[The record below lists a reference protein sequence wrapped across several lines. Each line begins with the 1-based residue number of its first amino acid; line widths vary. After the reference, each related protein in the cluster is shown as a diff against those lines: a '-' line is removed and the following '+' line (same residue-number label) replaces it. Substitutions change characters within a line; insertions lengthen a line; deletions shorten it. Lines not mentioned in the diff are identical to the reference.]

1 MRKPR
6 RPATKLA
13 TEERIANYS
22 TMTTVQYTC
31 LIYCLCSSCEDNS
44 GCLICELVTE
54 IEILLVPVFVF
65 PCLTKLDS
73 VTCIYIILCNVD
85 ELLLTRYA

>member
-1 MRKPR
+1 MREPR

-31 LIYCLCSSCEDNS
+31 LFGSCEDKS
-44 GCLICELVTE
+44 GCLICEHVTE
-54 IEILLVPVFVF
+54 IEILLVPLFVF

-85 ELLLTRYA
+85 EILLTRYA